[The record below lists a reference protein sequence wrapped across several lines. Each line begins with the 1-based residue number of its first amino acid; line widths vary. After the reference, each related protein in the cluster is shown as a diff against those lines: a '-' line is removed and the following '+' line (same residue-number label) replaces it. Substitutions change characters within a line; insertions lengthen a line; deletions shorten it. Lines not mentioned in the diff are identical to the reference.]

1 MIMWLTGLFGAWE
14 GITLL
19 RRWFRPLLFV
29 SFMALT
35 PDPDGH
41 KFAACTVLPR
51 RPPKNADDVDA
62 LMDAII
68 ADGTY
73 AEGTTIV
80 PITWR
85 VM

>member
-51 RPPKNADDVDA
+51 RPPKNADAVRCGNVQYAVDPA
-62 LMDAII
+62 MLLNTCSRH
-68 ADGTY
+68 DGS
-73 AEGTTIV
+73 V
-80 PITWR
+80 
-85 VM
+85 